1 MSRSVSER
9 RSPIAAKRPTRG
21 FDQREP
27 LVGSMSLAFA
37 SQPGALSM
45 GMAMAMPQLAMV
57 QPGMMGPA
65 DPEVEAFL
73 AVNPVDQGTAF
84 RFRAL
89 PLNLQR
95 LVMMR
100 GSLVGTRD
108 PSAVLMSRVRDAIQS
123 GGANVGLGA
132 VPLPPPSTSSNP
144 EVEAFLSANP
154 VDFQAASR
162 LRALPQHLQRLVLI
176 RGSLSG
182 VRDASSV
189 LMSRVRDAL
198 SGGLGGASALMPPQM
213 PLGQQP
219 PNFRPGD
226 WMCPKCNFHNY
237 SSKIACTQCATVMPN
252 AGTSEAAW
260 QALSYSSSMPGP
272 F

>member
-1 MSRSVSER
+1 MV
-9 RSPIAAKRPTRG
+9 AASTLALTPVPG
-21 FDQREP
+21 MP
-27 LVGSMSLAFA
+27 VGSITT
-37 SQPGALSM
+37 
-45 GMAMAMPQLAMV
+45 
-57 QPGMMGPA
+57 A

-73 AVNPVDQGTAF
+73 TVNPVDQGTGF

-123 GGANVGLGA
+123 GGSNVGGMGT
-132 VPLPPPSTSSNP
+132 PQPPPSSLSSP
-144 EVEAFLSANP
+144 EVEAFIASNP

-162 LRALPQHLQRLVLI
+162 LRSLPPHLQRMVLI

-182 VRDASSV
+182 VRDSSSV

-198 SGGLGGASALMPPQM
+198 AGGSAPPSGPGGPAGGTGITPAPPPQH
-213 PLGQQP
+213 P
-219 PNFRPGD
+219 PNYRPGD

-237 SSKIACTQCATVMPN
+237 SSKMNCTQCSTAMPH
-252 AGTSEAAW
+252 AA
-260 QALSYSSSMPGP
+260 LLGIPPPPSSI
-272 F
+272 

>member
-1 MSRSVSER
+1 
-9 RSPIAAKRPTRG
+9 
-21 FDQREP
+21 
-27 LVGSMSLAFA
+27 
-37 SQPGALSM
+37 
-45 GMAMAMPQLAMV
+45 MV
-57 QPGMMGPA
+57 ATGGVA

-89 PLNLQR
+89 PLSLQR

-123 GGANVGLGA
+123 GGSNSSAGA
-132 VPLPPPSTSSNP
+132 QPLPPPTASSNP
-144 EVEAFLSANP
+144 EVEAFLAANP

-198 SGGLGGASALMPPQM
+198 SGGLGTANAAPSPASLPAS
-213 PLGQQP
+213 QQP
-219 PNFRPGD
+219 PNFRTGD

-237 SSKIACTQCATVMPN
+237 SSKIACTQCGTIMPN
-252 AGTSEAAW
+252 AGSIMGM
-260 QALSYSSSMPGP
+260 SGSMMPGMIIG
-272 F
+272 

>member
-1 MSRSVSER
+1 M
-9 RSPIAAKRPTRG
+9 
-21 FDQREP
+21 
-27 LVGSMSLAFA
+27 L
-37 SQPGALSM
+37 
-45 GMAMAMPQLAMV
+45 
-57 QPGMMGPA
+57 GPA

-73 AVNPVDQGTAF
+73 AINPVDQGTAF

-123 GGANVGLGA
+123 GGASAGLGA
-132 VPLPPPSTSSNP
+132 QTLPPPVASSNP
-144 EVEAFLSANP
+144 EVEAFLASNP

-162 LRALPQHLQRLVLI
+162 LRALPAHLQRLVLI

-198 SGGLGGASALMPPQM
+198 SGGAGAPVMPAAV
-213 PLGQQP
+213 PLAPQP

-237 SSKIACTQCATVMPN
+237 SSKIACTQCATVMLG
-252 AGTSEAAW
+252 AGSFVT
-260 QALSYSSSMPGP
+260 MPAGASTQPGAGESAGP
-272 F
+272 PATTGVPLL